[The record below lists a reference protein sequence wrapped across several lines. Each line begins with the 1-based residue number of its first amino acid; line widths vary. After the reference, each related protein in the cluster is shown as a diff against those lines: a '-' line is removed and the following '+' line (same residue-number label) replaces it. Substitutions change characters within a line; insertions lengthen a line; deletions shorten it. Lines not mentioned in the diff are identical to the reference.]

1 MAILMTAVMPVW
13 KQDAQREKE
22 AELVFRGQ
30 QYVHAIQLYQRTVGP
45 GAYPPSFDFMVQQKF
60 LRKRYKDP
68 ITNSDFL
75 PLPGA
80 AQANVPGAPAGGA
93 AGSTT
98 AISTSTSTGTN
109 GGSTTGVAIPLTP
122 TADGSAPGGVAG
134 VMSKSTDKSI
144 RIFNGATHYNEWLFR
159 ALAQPQNGR
168 GAAGG
173 PAGNGQRGA
182 PPNGQ
187 NPAGGFG
194 GVGPGGARGTPRGG
208 PQRFGPNGPIGPP
221 GGPANGPPPNGGR
234 GFQILPPPGRG
245 TPPGR

>member
-1 MAILMTAVMPVW
+1 MAALLIAISVMAILMTAVMPAW

-30 QYVHAIQLYQRTVGP
+30 QYVHAVQLYQRKAGP

-75 PLPGA
+75 PLAGL
-80 AQANVPGAPAGGA
+80 AQGSVPGAPAGGA

-98 AISTSTSTGTN
+98 SGPTN
-109 GGSTTGVAIPLTP
+109 GASTTGVAIALTS
-122 TADGSAPGGVAG
+122 TDGSAPGGVAG

-144 RIFNGATHYNEWLFR
+144 RIYNGQTHYNEWVFR
-159 ALAQPQNGR
+159 ALAPTPQNGAGG

-173 PAGNGQRGA
+173 PQRGA
-182 PPNGQ
+182 PNGQ
-187 NPAGGFG
+187 NPQGGGFNG
-194 GVGPGGARGTPRGG
+194 GPGRGPQRGG
-208 PQRFGPNGPIGPP
+208 PNGRGGPPNGFGPP
-221 GGPANGPPPNGGR
+221 GGANGPPPNGNGR
-234 GFQILPPPGRG
+234 GFQTFQPPAGPATGR
-245 TPPGR
+245 